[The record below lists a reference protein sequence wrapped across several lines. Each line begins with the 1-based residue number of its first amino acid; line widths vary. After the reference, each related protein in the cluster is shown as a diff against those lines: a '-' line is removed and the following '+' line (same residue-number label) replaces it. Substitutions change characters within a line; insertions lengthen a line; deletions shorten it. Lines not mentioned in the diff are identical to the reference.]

1 MHKRGSSG
9 GESSSSADA
18 TTQKPQHIAYITVH
32 HDSWSEIDMY
42 VPRVNMS
49 SPVLPCYF
57 RNTKRKI
64 QSKQLANDVNVQK
77 QLDLEVLTNYL
88 KMFI

>member
-1 MHKRGSSG
+1 MH
-9 GESSSSADA
+9 D
-18 TTQKPQHIAYITVH
+18 Y
-32 HDSWSEIDMY
+32 WSEIDMY
-42 VPRVNMS
+42 VPHVNMS
-49 SPVLPCYF
+49 SPALPRYF

-77 QLDLEVLTNYL
+77 QLDLEVLTYYL

>member
-1 MHKRGSSG
+1 MAECAFANPVCPEIGC
-9 GESSSSADA
+9 A
-18 TTQKPQHIAYITVH
+18 ITV

-77 QLDLEVLTNYL
+77 QLDLEMLTYLL